1 MVAFDLVPATVA
13 MMRSGL
19 VRAVICQQ
27 PFRQGYDSVMAA
39 FDILLAGEPKQGAR
53 IIMEHQIKILENL

>member
-1 MVAFDLVPATVA
+1 

-27 PFRQGYDSVMAA
+27 PLRQGHDSVIAA
-39 FDILLAGEPKQGAR
+39 FDILLSGIPKQGNR